1 MGPNLGLRSSEM
13 RFGLGDLV
21 ASLAAPATSMEGR
34 ERDNEIYKQFRQQ
47 ATILD
52 LMSGK
57 EVFRAGPV
65 NANRFAIPGDYFARA
80 LTTQPGSSGGYL
92 VNTDTIGHAGNLR
105 PRGLLNRLPVQRL
118 TGLLGNISLPRGVG
132 SSTASWQ
139 ATETEAVAATA
150 PTLGSITLAAK
161 TLIGTMEVS
170 GALTRGMGAAG
181 NAWMTSEIRYTID
194 EAAARAFFNG
204 AGGAEPLGLLNVPGI
219 NAQAG
224 AALSWASVLDMLR
237 LAELYCE
244 DDSTLAWVC
253 APDAA
258 KLLRARER
266 ASGNGDFIIADGR
279 IAGLPCVVSATV
291 PNGTLIVA
299 DWSRVVV
306 ASWGAVEVEITGM
319 ASSAHFNAGMT
330 AVRCIA
336 SVDFAVTQPSV
347 VVAAT
352 SIT

>member
-1 MGPNLGLRSSEM
+1 MSLYLGLRQPEM
-13 RFGLGDLV
+13 KYGLGDLV
-21 ASLAAPATSMEGR
+21 ASLAAPSSSLDGR
-34 ERDNEIYKQFRQQ
+34 EKDNAIYRQFREQSNVC
-47 ATILD
+47 D
-52 LMSGK
+52 LMAGK

-65 NANRFAIPGDYFARA
+65 NANRFAIPGDYFRA

-92 VNTDTIGHAGNLR
+92 VGTETTGHASNLR
-105 PRGLLNRLPVQRL
+105 PRGVLNRLPVQRMDGL
-118 TGLLGNISLPRGVG
+118 TGNVSLPRGVG
-132 SSTASWQ
+132 ASTATWQ

-161 TLIGTMEVS
+161 TLIGTLEVS

-181 NAWMTSEIRYTID
+181 NAWMTSEVRYTID

-204 AGGAEPLGLLNVPGI
+204 AGGAEPVGLLNVPGI

-237 LAELYCE
+237 LAELSCE

-258 KLLRARER
+258 KILRARER
-266 ASGNGDFIIADGR
+266 ASGNGNFIIADGR

-306 ASWGAVEVEITGM
+306 ASWGAIEVEVTGM